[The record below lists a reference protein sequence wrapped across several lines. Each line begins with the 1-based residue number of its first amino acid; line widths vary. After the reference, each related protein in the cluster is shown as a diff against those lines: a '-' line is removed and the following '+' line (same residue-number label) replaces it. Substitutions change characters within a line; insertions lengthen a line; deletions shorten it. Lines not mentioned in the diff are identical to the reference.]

1 MKQIHGIPAAP
12 GIAIGPV
19 FHYRPVKLAIEKY
32 AISDTAAEWVRL
44 EAALGAAATQLEAI
58 YDKAVQ
64 ETGAQNAEIFQ
75 AQSEMLRDPELL
87 ELCRQEL
94 EGRLVN
100 VEAAWLVASEH
111 FAQELEVMQNEY
123 FRARAADVR
132 DVANRVLRLLAGAE
146 DQAAAALSVPSI
158 VIANDLTPSDTILL
172 DKTYIL
178 GFCTATGGE
187 TSHTAILARSL
198 GLPAI
203 VGAGEAILSLP
214 AAGQAILDGSGGD
227 LWVDPDAQ
235 TVADWQGEARLRQ
248 ELHAAAFSLCH
259 EPAVTRDGVRVEVV
273 ANIGGVSGARNA
285 IEQGAEGVGLLR
297 TEFLFLERSSL
308 PDEEEQYQAYCAIL
322 DVFGELPV
330 VLRTIDIGGDK
341 DIPYMNLKL
350 ESNPFLGVRGLRLCL
365 ARPELFKT
373 QLRAALRAA
382 PGHNLKI
389 MFPMVATL
397 GEVRQARRLVDECLA
412 ELRGEGRPLAA
423 KVEIG
428 IMVEIPSA
436 ALLADR
442 IAPAVDFFSIGTND
456 LTQYTLAVDR
466 TNAGLSYLTSAF
478 SPAVLG
484 LIGQVIQAGHRRG
497 RWVGVCGELAGEPLA
512 IPILLGLG
520 LDEFSMNPP
529 AVPLAKQIIRLL
541 SLPAC
546 RELAQAALL
555 LENAQEVKELVGK
568 RMGWIKPV

>member
-44 EAALGAAATQLEAI
+44 EAALSAAASQLEAI

-87 ELCRQEL
+87 DLCRQEL
-94 EGRLVN
+94 EQRLVN

-111 FAQELEVMQNEY
+111 FAQELEGMQNEY

-132 DVANRVLRLLAGAE
+132 DVANRVLRQLAGAE
-146 DQAAAALSVPSI
+146 DHAAAALAEPSI

-203 VGAGEAILSLP
+203 VGAGETILSLP
-214 AAGQAILDGSGGD
+214 AASQTILDGSGGD
-227 LWVDPDAQ
+227 LWVDPDPQ

-248 ELHAAAFSLCH
+248 ELHATALSLCR

-273 ANIGGVSGARNA
+273 ANIGGVNGARHA
-285 IEQGAEGVGLLR
+285 VEQGAEGVGLLR
-297 TEFLFLERSSL
+297 TEFLFLERTSL
-308 PDEEEQYQAYCAIL
+308 PDEEEQFQAYCAIL

-341 DIPYMNLKL
+341 DIPYMNLKV

-397 GEVRQARRLVDECLA
+397 GEVRQARRLVDECLV

-484 LIGQVIQAGHRRG
+484 LIGQVIQAGHRLG

-529 AVPLAKQIIRLL
+529 AVPLAKQIIRRL
-541 SLPAC
+541 SVPEC
-546 RELAQAALL
+546 RELAQAALA
-555 LENAQEVKELVGK
+555 LENPQEVKELVGK
-568 RMGWIKPV
+568 KMPWIKPM